1 MDTTL
6 LAKAARTAI
15 IDCLGLTEG
24 ETFLIVTNPGTE
36 QALIAQAL
44 KDEADKA
51 GIQTTLLFQPIK
63 TQTDYAEPYVLDAIS
78 QCPDAFASISAEK
91 LGKDP
96 EHVKNPLIAS
106 DGISYDH
113 IFHYLLHGTKQM
125 RAFWSPG
132 ITLDMFLRT
141 VSIDYSLM
149 RTRAQILSQLLT
161 DAEAVHIAAP
171 SGTDISF
178 SISGRNAF
186 IDDGDFSKPG
196 SGGNL
201 PAGEVFI
208 SPALRS
214 AEGSIVFDGSIAN
227 IAGDI
232 IIKTPISCS
241 VSGGFVLGAEGGKE
255 AEQLEAALQ
264 TGMNM
269 AARLVHEK
277 GMDPEKALQYGIN
290 ARHIGE
296 LGIGLNTEARIT
308 GNMLEDEKV
317 YSTCHFA
324 IGSNY
329 DEDAPAMIHL
339 DGLVQQPTIT
349 LLMKDCRELTIMK
362 QGELVDFSNRPDY

>member
-6 LAKAARTAI
+6 LAKAARTALQ
-15 IDCLGLTEG
+15 DCLGLVEG
-24 ETFLIVTNPGTE
+24 EKFLIVTNPGTE

-44 KDEADKA
+44 KDEADKVK
-51 GIQTTLLFQPIK
+51 IETTLLFQPIK
-63 TQTDYAEPYVLDAIS
+63 SQTDYAEPYVLEAIS

-91 LGKDP
+91 LGKDL
-96 EHVKNPLIAS
+96 EHVKSPLLSA

-113 IFHYLLHGTKQM
+113 IFHYLLHGARKM

-141 VSIDYSLM
+141 VNIDYSHM
-149 RTRAQILSQLLT
+149 RARAQTLSQLLT
-161 DAEAVHIAAP
+161 EAEAVHIAAP

-178 SISGRNAF
+178 SIAGRKAF
-186 IDDGDFSKPG
+186 TDDGDFTKPG

-214 AEGSIVFDGSIAN
+214 AEGTIVFDGSIAN
-227 IAGDI
+227 ITGDI
-232 IIKTPISCS
+232 VIKTPITCS
-241 VSGGFVLGAEGGKE
+241 VRGGFVMGAEGGKE

-264 TGMNM
+264 TGLNM
-269 AARLVHEK
+269 ASRLVHDK
-277 GMDPEKALQYGIN
+277 GIDPEKALQYGIN

-317 YSTCHFA
+317 FSTCHFA

-339 DGLVQQPTIT
+339 DGLVKFPTIT
-349 LLMKDCRELTIMK
+349 LLMKNGRELIIMK
-362 QGELVDFSNRPDY
+362 HGELQ